1 MTAGAPLPMK
11 RHIHS
16 PVAGQLL
23 SRLVEAG
30 DRIEADTEIAI
41 VESMKMHIPVSA
53 EQSGRVGRWL
63 VEEKSLV
70 AEGQALVELEA

>member
-1 MTAGAPLPMK
+1 MK
-11 RHIHS
+11 RHINS
-16 PVAGQLL
+16 PIAGQLL

-63 VEEKSLV
+63 VEEKSRVL
-70 AEGQALVELEA
+70 EGQALVELEV

>member
-1 MTAGAPLPMK
+1 MPMK
-11 RHIHS
+11 RQINS